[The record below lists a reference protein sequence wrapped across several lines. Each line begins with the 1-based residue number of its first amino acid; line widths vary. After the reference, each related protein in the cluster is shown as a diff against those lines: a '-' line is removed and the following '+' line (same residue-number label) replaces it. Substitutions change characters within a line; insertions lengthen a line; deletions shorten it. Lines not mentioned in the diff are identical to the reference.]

1 MHLYF
6 FLYRGKFASFIRKPH
21 WCHFL
26 LLRVFFCT
34 CDSFSH
40 VFPCVFYIST
50 FSSLPKIIL
59 LHFQCYTFCSE
70 QIVTDLT
77 RKQVSWS
84 EECVLF
90 FCFLVFCC
98 CCWVM
103 IYWKSAWTFVFIRDN
118 IIRIKHVTASVMQTF
133 LHIHVLGCISDVHFR
148 LLSNTEEDEGSRVV
162 CERSLQTSYR
172 AFRND
177 PDLW

>member
-1 MHLYF
+1 MTHFLMFFLVCFISLLSHLYQR
-6 FLYRGKFASFIRKPH
+6 LSCCI
-21 WCHFL
+21 
-26 LLRVFFCT
+26 
-34 CDSFSH
+34 FS
-40 VFPCVFYIST
+40 
-50 FSSLPKIIL
+50 
-59 LHFQCYTFCSE
+59 
-70 QIVTDLT
+70 VTPFVVNRLSQTWLESKHHDQ
-77 RKQVSWS
+77 RNV
-84 EECVLF
+84 CCF
-90 FCFLVFCC
+90 FCFLVFCCCC

-162 CERSLQTSYR
+162 CERSSQTSYR
-172 AFRND
+172 PFRND

>member
-6 FLYRGKFASFIRKPH
+6 FCTGVNLPLSLENLIGVISSY
-21 WCHFL
+21 L
-26 LLRVFFCT
+26 EFFCT

-77 RKQVSWS
+77 RKQVS
-84 EECVLF
+84 
-90 FCFLVFCC
+90 
-98 CCWVM
+98 
-103 IYWKSAWTFVFIRDN
+103 
-118 IIRIKHVTASVMQTF
+118 
-133 LHIHVLGCISDVHFR
+133 
-148 LLSNTEEDEGSRVV
+148 
-162 CERSLQTSYR
+162 
-172 AFRND
+172 
-177 PDLW
+177 